1 MIRFRALGALDL
13 VRSEGPEIRTV
24 LAQPKRV
31 ALLAYLA
38 VARPTGFHRRDRL
51 LAMFWPDAEDER
63 ARASLSRAIYFL
75 RRELGDDVIVN
86 RGDDEISLNP
96 DRVWCDAAAFESHLD
111 RGQAREALEL
121 YRGDLLPGF
130 SLPTPMVS
138 RRGSRKNALA
148 CGILRR
154 RAPGGLP
161 TPRSRQGTFRSLRT
175 GRTVLSRLHHFERRE

>member
-1 MIRFRALGALDL
+1 MNRFRALGALDL

-63 ARASLSRAIYFL
+63 ARASTQSRHLFL

-86 RGDDEISLNP
+86 AGDDEILPQSGSRLVATQP
-96 DRVWCDAAAFESHLD
+96 HSKAISTADRH
-111 RGQAREALEL
+111 AR
-121 YRGDLLPGF
+121 RWSCIGVTLLPGF
-130 SLPTPMVS
+130 SLPMPMVS
-138 RRGSRKNALA
+138 RRGSRENALA
-148 CGILRR
+148 
-154 RAPGGLP
+154 
-161 TPRSRQGTFRSLRT
+161 
-175 GRTVLSRLHHFERRE
+175 